1 MELEGFG
8 ASLVGRAIYVHAAP
22 EKCWIPWEFISNTQY
37 SCKILICG
45 ESGILE
51 AETLWT
57 FVLRP
62 KTSRDWSIL
71 ATILRGYGGTILL
84 TFDSS
89 APKCPDSFLSFLD
102 TLVDDGR
109 TVCTRIW
116 FGIGIEIPAIP
127 DAVFFPPV
135 VSADSMRV
143 FDLMKRLPARGNHVA
158 WRPIADW
165 SSVCSATVASDLG
178 LMISDVDEPE
188 WKVFWHK
195 IADSAIGKPVDLMKR
210 GISLTRLGVSL
221 VERFSQTQ

>member
-8 ASLVGRAIYVHAAP
+8 SSLVGRAILVHAAP
-22 EKCWIPWEFISNTQY
+22 DKTWIPWEFISATQY
-37 SCKILICG
+37 TCKILVCG
-45 ESGILE
+45 DSGSLE
-51 AETLWT
+51 AETFWT
-57 FVLRP
+57 VILRP

-116 FGIGIEIPAIP
+116 FGIGVEIPAIP

-135 VSADSMRV
+135 VVADSARV
-143 FDLMKRLPARGNHVA
+143 YDLMKRLPARSNHGV
-158 WRPIADW
+158 WRPLADW
-165 SSVCSATVASDLG
+165 SAVCSATVASDLG
-178 LMISDVDEPE
+178 LMISDIDEPE

-195 IADSAIGKPVDLMKR
+195 ISDSVVGKPSDSVKR
-210 GISLTRLGVSL
+210 GITLSRLGLSL
-221 VERFSQTQ
+221 VERFS